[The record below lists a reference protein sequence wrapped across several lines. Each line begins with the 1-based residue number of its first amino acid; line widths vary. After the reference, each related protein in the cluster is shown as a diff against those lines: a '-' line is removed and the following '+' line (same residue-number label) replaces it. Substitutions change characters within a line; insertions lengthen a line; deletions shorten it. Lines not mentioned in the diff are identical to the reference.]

1 MKALWIALLAV
12 GISLFTTFI
21 AIYAAQVKKTRD
33 SGTDAHSSTSGD
45 SSTASDCA
53 SDGGGGGCD

>member
-1 MKALWIALLAV
+1 MKAVWIALLAV

-21 AIYAAQVKKTRD
+21 AIYAAQVKKARD
-33 SGTDAHSSTSGD
+33 GGTDAHNSTSGD